1 MSQSHVEDRVKL
13 RKDRSK
19 KAIAFAM
26 KSRWKEAT
34 AVNRAILKDFPRDLE
49 AWNRL
54 GKALSELGCLADA
67 REAFSKALEVSPHN
81 GIARKNLERLKR
93 LDEYD
98 QPAFVTS
105 GATAQA
111 FIEESGN
118 SGVTSL
124 VNLAP
129 PNALLKLSPGHPI
142 DLQCEGGGLKVFRA
156 SGEYLGQVESRLASR
171 LARLMQGG
179 NRYAAAVRSVS
190 EREVIIIIRESF
202 RHHSQAHVP
211 SFPPRVT
218 GPYPM
223 YMPNSSVEYGL
234 SDALDDDEEQ
244 LSVKDWSND
253 DTEPGD
259 DAAFT
264 PVIHRI
270 INSPGSDLD
279 GDDDY

>member
-1 MSQSHVEDRVKL
+1 MSQSYVEDKTKL
-13 RKDRSK
+13 RKDLSK
-19 KAIAFAM
+19 KAVAFAM
-26 KSRWKEAT
+26 KSRWKEA
-34 AVNRAILKDFPRDLE
+34 ASVNRAVLKDFPRDLE

-54 GKALSELGCLADA
+54 GKALSELGCVTEAC
-67 REAFSKALEVSPHN
+67 EAFAKALEVSPHN
-81 GIARKNLERLKR
+81 SIARKNFERLKR
-93 LDEYD
+93 LGEDE
-98 QPAFVTS
+98 QPALVTS

-111 FIEESGN
+111 FIEEGGN

-124 VNLAP
+124 VGLAR
-129 PNALLKLSPGHPI
+129 PNDLLKLSPGHPI
-142 DLQCEGGGLKVFRA
+142 NLRSEGGGLRVYRS
-156 SGEYLGQVESRLASR
+156 SGDYVGRVESRLASR
-171 LARLMQGG
+171 LARLIKGG
-179 NRYAAAVRSVS
+179 NRYDATVRSVS
-190 EREVIIIIRESF
+190 EREVIIIIRETY

-211 SFPPRVT
+211 SFPARVT

-223 YMPNSSVEYGL
+223 YLSGAPIEYGL
-234 SDALDDDEEQ
+234 SDELGDEEQ

-270 INSPGSDLD
+270 ISNPGSDLD

>member
-1 MSQSHVEDRVKL
+1 MSQSHVEDKAKL
-13 RKDRSK
+13 RKDLSK
-19 KAIAFAM
+19 KAVAFAM
-26 KSRWKEAT
+26 KSRWKEA
-34 AVNRAILKDFPRDLE
+34 ASVNRAVLKDFPRDLE

-54 GKALSELGCLADA
+54 GKALSELGCVAEARDA
-67 REAFSKALEVSPHN
+67 FGKALEVSPHN
-81 GIARKNLERLKR
+81 SIARKNFERLKR
-93 LDEYD
+93 LGEDE
-98 QPAFVTS
+98 QPALVTS

-111 FIEESGN
+111 FIEDGGN

-124 VNLAP
+124 VSLAP

-142 DLQCEGGGLKVFRA
+142 ELRCEGGGLKVFRA
-156 SGEYLGQVESRLASR
+156 SGDYVGRVESRLASR
-171 LARLMQGG
+171 LARLIKGG
-179 NRYAAAVRSVS
+179 NRYDATVRSVS
-190 EREVIIIIRESF
+190 EREVVVIIRESF

-211 SFPPRVT
+211 SFPARVT
-218 GPYPM
+218 GPYPV
-223 YMPNSSVEYGL
+223 YLPGAPTDYGL
-234 SDALDDDEEQ
+234 SDEMDDEEQ
-244 LSVKDWSND
+244 ISVKDWSND

>member
-1 MSQSHVEDRVKL
+1 MSQSHVEDKAKL
-13 RKDRSK
+13 RKDLSK
-19 KAIAFAM
+19 KAIALAM
-26 KSRWKEAT
+26 KSRWKEAS

-54 GKALSELGCLADA
+54 GKAFSELGCVAEARDA
-67 REAFSKALEVSPHN
+67 FGKALEVSPHN
-81 GIARKNLERLKR
+81 SIARKNFERLNR
-93 LDEYD
+93 LGEDE
-98 QPAFVTS
+98 QPELVTS

-111 FIEESGN
+111 FIEEGGN

-124 VNLAP
+124 VSLAP

-142 DLQCEGGGLKVFRA
+142 ELRCEGGGLKVFRA
-156 SGEYLGQVESRLASR
+156 SGDYVGRVESRLASR
-171 LARLMQGG
+171 LARLIKGG
-179 NRYAAAVRSVS
+179 NRYDATVRSVS
-190 EREVIIIIRESF
+190 EREVVIIIRESF

-211 SFPPRVT
+211 SFPARVT
-218 GPYPM
+218 GPYPV
-223 YMPNSSVEYGL
+223 YLPGASIEYGMA
-234 SDALDDDEEQ
+234 DEMGDEEQ

-270 INSPGSDLD
+270 INSAGSDLD
-279 GDDDY
+279 GDEDY